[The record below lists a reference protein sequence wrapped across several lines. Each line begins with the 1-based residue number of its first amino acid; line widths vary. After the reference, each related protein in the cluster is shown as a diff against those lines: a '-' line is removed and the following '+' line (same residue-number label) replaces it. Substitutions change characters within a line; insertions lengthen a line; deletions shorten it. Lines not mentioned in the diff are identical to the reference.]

1 MILTAVAA
9 GGVGGFIV
17 GGPVGAFAGGMYGG
31 VAADTVTTIVNK
43 EPSGHFHTAERITK
57 EKHIAGALFDL
68 VTGVALDGAAG
79 YSAGQITGKV
89 VGN

>member
-1 MILTAVAA
+1 MGAV
-9 GGVGGFIV
+9 
-17 GGPVGAFAGGMYGG
+17 AGGMYAG
-31 VAADTVTTIVNK
+31 VAVDAVTTIATK

-79 YSAGQITGKV
+79 YSAGQVAGKV
-89 VGN
+89 AGN